1 MSALYLKVVNMNW
14 KEVFLLKDDG
24 LLYWSNQ
31 YLSRPKMFNISKEKP
46 AGHIFKDKN
55 RKTSYIIIRYQDKIY
70 AAHRIIW
77 EMFYGE
83 IPSGM
88 QIDHKDGNGLNNSID
103 NLRLVSLGENLK
115 NKSKYTNNTSGCAGV
130 SWHKTH
136 KKWVAYISDAGKRI
150 NLGYFKSLDDA
161 IAVRREA
168 EKTYGYHENHGR

>member
-1 MSALYLKVVNMNW
+1 MNW
-14 KEVFLLKDDG
+14 NEVFVLKDDG
-24 LLYWSNQ
+24 LLYWSDQ

-115 NKSKYTNNTSGCAGV
+115 TNLNTQTIHLGVLGFHGIRPIKSG
-130 SWHKTH
+130 WHILATQGS
-136 KKWVAYISDAGKRI
+136 ALISDTLRVSMMQ
-150 NLGYFKSLDDA
+150 LL
-161 IAVRREA
+161 
-168 EKTYGYHENHGR
+168 